1 MRPGRPEREPTRA
14 GGGRG
19 GGADPPTGGR
29 GLRLYVSIRFVWR
42 VVPSLRGTWT
52 WFRRTGGTLGA
63 CCLVRGPVACVRA
76 GAGLTSSMPNT
87 PTEVIDGA
95 IWLGPAPVSTSGDLF
110 DGSSHLATLQAAGI
124 THVVNCTPDMPFITA
139 EQVGQA
145 STVLGEFRVAVPDE
159 DGAADEIAGYFDP
172 ATEFIDAAVKAGGKV
187 YVHCETGK
195 SRSAT
200 IVLGYRVKCRGESL
214 RAAYDDTKA
223 RRDYIQPKPAFFN
236 KLAAEEERIAEASSF
251 PKEEYA
257 LLYLLDH
264 FMPYAWVEGISEES
278 IRAAVAEAGGDS
290 TAAHAHLMAVV
301 QAGM

>member
-1 MRPGRPEREPTRA
+1 
-14 GGGRG
+14 
-19 GGADPPTGGR
+19 
-29 GLRLYVSIRFVWR
+29 
-42 VVPSLRGTWT
+42 
-52 WFRRTGGTLGA
+52 
-63 CCLVRGPVACVRA
+63 
-76 GAGLTSSMPNT
+76 MPNT

-95 IWLGPAPVSTSGDLF
+95 IWLGPAPVSTSGDLAF

-124 THVVNCTPDMPFITA
+124 THVVSCTPDMPFITA

-172 ATEFIDAAVKAGGKV
+172 ATEFIDATVKAGGKV

-200 IVLGYRVKCRGESL
+200 IVLAYRVKCRGESL

-264 FMPYAWVEGISEES
+264 FMPYARVEGISEES

>member
-1 MRPGRPEREPTRA
+1 M
-14 GGGRG
+14 
-19 GGADPPTGGR
+19 
-29 GLRLYVSIRFVWR
+29 
-42 VVPSLRGTWT
+42 
-52 WFRRTGGTLGA
+52 
-63 CCLVRGPVACVRA
+63 
-76 GAGLTSSMPNT
+76 
-87 PTEVIDGA
+87 
-95 IWLGPAPVSTSGDLF
+95 
-110 DGSSHLATLQAAGI
+110 
-124 THVVNCTPDMPFITA
+124 
-139 EQVGQA
+139 
-145 STVLGEFRVAVPDE
+145 
-159 DGAADEIAGYFDP
+159 
-172 ATEFIDAAVKAGGKV
+172 KAGGKV

-200 IVLGYRVKCRGESL
+200 IVLAYRVKCRGESL

-236 KLAAEEERIAEASSF
+236 KLVAEEERIAGASSF
-251 PKEEYA
+251 AKEEYA